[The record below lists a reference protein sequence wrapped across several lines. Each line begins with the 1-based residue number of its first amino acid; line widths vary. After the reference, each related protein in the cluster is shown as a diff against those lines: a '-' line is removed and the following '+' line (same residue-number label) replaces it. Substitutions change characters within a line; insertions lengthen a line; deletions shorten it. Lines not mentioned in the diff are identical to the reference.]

1 MTEDSFPNATQET
14 LDGSNF
20 KLVKQTSSKKKK
32 EEEARQAAIKKKLEK
47 YKKPA

>member
-32 EEEARQAAIKKKLEK
+32 EEARQAAIKKKLEK